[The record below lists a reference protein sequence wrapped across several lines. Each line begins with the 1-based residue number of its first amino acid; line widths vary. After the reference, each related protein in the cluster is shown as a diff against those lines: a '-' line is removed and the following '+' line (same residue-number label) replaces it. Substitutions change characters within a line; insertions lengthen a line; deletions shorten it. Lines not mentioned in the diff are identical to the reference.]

1 MGGASGPA
9 HIHSTRNEFG
19 WAAAPPTRIRKYWR
33 MKVELKNI
41 RKYYGAVKA
50 NDDITFCAEPGTIH
64 GLLGENGA
72 GKSTLMKVLTGF
84 ISADAGQILL
94 EGKPVR
100 MNSPAEAVALGVGML
115 HQDPLDFPALR
126 VLDNLLLGSSAR
138 FVPDRAAARRDLL
151 ALAAQFDFKLD
162 PDATITS
169 LGLGE
174 RQQLE
179 IVRLL
184 WLGVRVLI
192 LDEPTTAISAQQK
205 AKLFAALRKLCE
217 QGKTIIFVSHKLE
230 EVEELCHEV
239 TVLARGRVT
248 GQAQQPYST
257 DKLVRLMFGRS
268 VTLSKRS
275 PVPLGKPV
283 LQLNGLTVSD
293 WRVEV
298 KKLDLEVRAGEVIG
312 LAGLEGSGQRL
323 VLQACAG
330 LRHPTAGKVRICD
343 KDMAGQPYLRYLDA
357 GAAYLPADR
366 LGEGLVA
373 GMTVTEQFALAE
385 RSQSFLVDWNASAR
399 TAAERIKKYNIKGQP
414 STHVEALSGGNQQR
428 ALLGLLP
435 PQLKLL
441 LMEHP
446 THGLDIESVEYIWSL
461 LLERTH
467 YGTAILFASA
477 DLDELLDR
485 SDRIL
490 VFFGGQV
497 TTALEARKTTVEQL
511 GEYIGG
517 KGL

>member
-1 MGGASGPA
+1 
-9 HIHSTRNEFG
+9 
-19 WAAAPPTRIRKYWR
+19 

-50 NDDITFCAEPGTIH
+50 NDDITFCAEAGTIH

-84 ISADAGQILL
+84 ISADSGQILL
-94 EGKPVR
+94 DGKPVK
-100 MNSPAEAVALGVGML
+100 MSSPAEAVALGVGML

-126 VLDNLLLGSSAR
+126 VLDNFLLGSSAT

-151 ALAAQFDFKLD
+151 ALATQFDFRLD
-162 PDATITS
+162 PDATIDS

-192 LDEPTTAISAQQK
+192 LDEPTTAISAQQR

-217 QGKTIIFVSHKLE
+217 QGKSIVFVSHKLE
-230 EVEELCHEV
+230 EVEEVCHEV

-248 GQAQQPYST
+248 GHSQQPYST

-268 VTLSKRS
+268 VTLGKRT
-275 PVPLGKPV
+275 PVPLGAPV
-283 LQLNGLTVSD
+283 LELDGLTVSD

-298 KKLDLEVRAGEVIG
+298 KNLSLEVRAGEVIG

-330 LRHPTAGKVRICD
+330 LRHPTGGKIRICGA
-343 KDMAGQPYLRYLDA
+343 DMTGRPYIGFLDA

-373 GMTVTEQFALAE
+373 GMTVTEQCALAE
-385 RSQSFLVDWNASAR
+385 RSHAFLVDWNASER
-399 TAAERIKKYNIKGQP
+399 TAAERIKKFNIKGQP
-414 STHVEALSGGNQQR
+414 STRVEALSGGNQQR

-435 PQLKLL
+435 PDLKLL
-441 LMEHP
+441 LMQHP
-446 THGLDIESVEYIWSL
+446 THGLDIESSEYIWGL
-461 LLERTH
+461 LLGRTH
-467 YGTAILFASA
+467 YGTAIVFASA

-490 VFFGGQV
+490 VFFGGRV
-497 TTALEARKTTVEQL
+497 TAALEARDTSVEQL
-511 GEYIGG
+511 GECIGG